1 MFERYPGRS
10 SLGRLFFAFPRLA
23 GSSFAVAACGAGA
36 AVTSEGIF
44 CFVRADSAMTA
55 WFSGLLALAAGGLLL
70 AGFLTPIAAAIIG
83 AGAVAVGLSL
93 LPPASP
99 NFFDS
104 RSSARICGHHAGR
117 HRRPRTGRLLVDARV
132 FGRREIIIP
141 PHRD

>member
-1 MFERYPGRS
+1 
-10 SLGRLFFAFPRLA
+10 LFLLR
-23 GSSFAVAACGAGA
+23 AVLGA
-36 AVTSEGIF
+36 AVASEGIF
-44 CFVRADSAMTA
+44 YFIRADAAITA

-70 AGFLTPIAAAIIG
+70 AGFLTPIAAAVIG

-104 RSSARICGHHAGR
+104 RSSLVFAVTILAAIAGLG
-117 HRRPRTGRLLVDARV
+117 PGAFSVDARV